1 MPEFRAGDY
10 GPAIASLLG
19 LAGDGRRRITL
30 RTGPCVSEEARA
42 RLKQWKASELFTGR
56 KILSEEMAEA
66 ARSGLYLYFA
76 CPDEAHEIA
85 QDIASST
92 GSYWHGI
99 LHRQEPDFGN
109 AAYWFRRVG
118 QHEIFPA
125 LHDEAAARLP
135 ERFGGSKWDPF
146 RFIDAC
152 EEVHRHP
159 DGALSEALEEIQR
172 AEWQL
177 LFDYCCRRAADLT
190 ST

>member
-19 LAGDGRRRITL
+19 LAGDGHRRMTL
-30 RTGPCVSEEARA
+30 TTGPCVSEEARS
-42 RLKQWKASELFTGR
+42 RLKQWKASGLFTGR
-56 KILSEEMAEA
+56 KILSGEMAEA
-66 ARSGLYLYFA
+66 ATSGLYLYFS
-76 CPDEAHEIA
+76 CPDEAHQIA
-85 QDIASST
+85 QDIGSTT

-125 LHDEAAARLP
+125 LRDEAAARLP
-135 ERFGGSKWDPF
+135 ERFKGSKWDPF

-159 DGALSEALEEIQR
+159 DRALSEALEEIQR

-177 LFDYCCRRAADLT
+177 LFDYSCHHAVDMT